1 MFFRAERAMAGR
13 RVVLAALLAQLQ
25 EQMPQPLRAV
35 TTVPSV
41 RDLAYFPFSM
51 LSRVLP
57 ERRRGRS
64 PGLGLRRRASD
75 ASSVAKPDG

>member
-1 MFFRAERAMAGR
+1 MVGR
-13 RVVLAALLAQLQ
+13 RVVLAALLEQLQ
-25 EQMPQPLRAV
+25 QQMPQPLRAV

-57 ERRRGRS
+57 ERRRDRS
-64 PGLGLRRRASD
+64 PGLGLRRRAGD
-75 ASSVAKPDG
+75 HPAAAGRTKPV